1 MEHSLL
7 KNCLNNEF
15 FEENRAK
22 LRPELFDETLG
33 EIYSCI
39 SKMHEQFDTN
49 ITTTELFLFWKSS
62 HPTWTDAQ
70 ADHVQDEMNLVGT
83 SPDVDADISTSII
96 NNLWQQEVGNDVA
109 QLGIRM
115 NQGDTSAMPELELLV
130 ERVSTGYLPDDIF
143 GEPVTDDIY
152 ELLAATSDENRFKFN
167 IETLSRECYGIGRG
181 EFMVVAAY
189 SNVGKTAF
197 AVSLA
202 AAPGGFCQ
210 AGAKVGFIANEEFG
224 SRTKLRA
231 IQSYLGL
238 KKEEVLA
245 DPVGSYAKF
254 SGIKDRIVF
263 QDAQGWDINIL
274 DAYIKKHAFDVVIVD
289 MADKIDL
296 PGKFDAPHHR
306 LRELYYR
313 LRELSKRNNCAV
325 IAMSQASGEA
335 EGRTILSMSMLE
347 GSRVA
352 KQSEADLLIGI
363 GARVDPDNPDA
374 PERWVT
380 ILKNKISGRHTP
392 VQCNLE
398 GPINRYV
405 V

>member
-130 ERVSTGYLPDDIF
+130 ERVSTGYLSDDIF

-167 IETLSRECYGIGRG
+167 IPTLSRECYGIGRG
-181 EFMVVAAY
+181 EFMIVAAY

-254 SGIKDRIVF
+254 SGINDRIVF

-374 PERWVT
+374 TERWVT
-380 ILKNKISGRHTP
+380 ILKNKISGRHTT